1 MEQLEHRVIKLE
13 FVTDTHEQELREL
26 SDSSKKLSETL
37 AGIQDN
43 LKQIKWMATGAALV
57 FIANEMGLIK
67 TMKALLF

>member
-26 SDSSKKLSETL
+26 RDTSKELSETL

-67 TMKALLF
+67 TLKALLL

>member
-26 SDSSKKLSETL
+26 RDTSKELSETL

-67 TMKALLF
+67 TLKALIL

>member
-1 MEQLEHRVIKLE
+1 MDNIEHRVIKLE
-13 FVTDTHEQELREL
+13 YVTDTHEQDLKELRDTSREL
-26 SDSSKKLSETL
+26 SATL

-67 TMKALLF
+67 LLKTILF

>member
-26 SDSSKKLSETL
+26 RDTSKVLSETL

-43 LKQIKWMATGAALV
+43 LKQIKWMATGAAMV

-67 TMKALLF
+67 VMKALLF

>member
-13 FVTDTHEQELREL
+13 FVADTHEQDLREL
-26 SDSSKKLSETL
+26 RDNSKVLSETL